1 MLHLCRMKDEKW
13 IKEQLLDK
21 FLRYIKIDTKSD
33 PHNTSVIPSTKC
45 QWDLLNLLKSELEE
59 LGINKIT
66 LNEHGYLI
74 AVLESNLKEGQKA
87 PVIGLMAHVDTSP
100 DMSGTDV
107 KPQIIEN

>member
-1 MLHLCRMKDEKW
+1 MKNTKW

-21 FLRYIKIDTKSD
+21 FLRYVKIDTKSD
-33 PHNTSVIPSTKC
+33 PHNTKVIPSTQC
-45 QWDLLNLLKSELEE
+45 QWDLLNLLKSELTK
-59 LGINKIT
+59 LGINKIS

-74 AVLESNLKEGQKA
+74 AVLESNLEKGEVA

-107 KPQIIEN
+107 KPQIIENS